1 MNVMTQP
8 IGELTDRMREIFGL
22 VVESYLERGLP
33 IGSKA
38 LAGSISLS
46 PASIRGVMQELEER
60 GLLTH
65 PHTSAGRIPTESGLR
80 LFVDGIMQA
89 AAPDPR
95 ERREIERQIARD
107 QPIED
112 ALAAASAALS
122 GLSHAAGIVLAP
134 KRELTLRQLNFVQL
148 SDTRAL
154 AVLVGVDGS
163 VENRVVSLDG
173 AITPAALTEVSNF
186 INARLV
192 GLTIAEAE
200 ARLRAEIRERKEAI
214 DAAAA
219 ELVASG
225 LAAWSQD
232 HARRPVLI
240 VRGQANLIDASAA
253 DDLDRVRRLLD
264 ELEEAQE
271 IAHVLEGARRALR
284 LVGDRRPLSR
294 EPRRGGRRCR
304 RDRPDAVELCPRG
317 AHGGFHSQSPN
328 EIDGMTEGK
337 LHDEAEEIRKETAE
351 AAPEVAEHDRVAE
364 LERQLEEAKSKALYA
379 AAETQ
384 NVRRR
389 LEAEKEQASSYA
401 AAGFA
406 RDMLAIKDHLDRALA
421 AVSDEL
427 RADKTAAQ
435 FLAGIEATSRELD
448 AVFQRNGVTRIKSV
462 GEALDPHRHQAM
474 VELPSAEAEPGTI
487 VEELQTGYMMKD
499 RLLRPALVGVAKKP
513 D

>member
-1 MNVMTQP
+1 MSSQP

-95 ERREIERQIARD
+95 ERREIERQIVRD

-122 GLSHAAGIVLAP
+122 GLSQAAGLVLAP
-134 KRELTLRQLNFVQL
+134 KRELVLKQLNFVPL
-148 SDTRAL
+148 NPDRAL
-154 AVLVGVDGS
+154 AVLVGADGS
-163 VENRVVSLDG
+163 VENRIVSLG
-173 AITPAALTEVSNF
+173 AGTTAAALTEVSNF
-186 INARLV
+186 INARLA
-192 GLTIAEAE
+192 GLTLAEAE
-200 ARLRAEIRERKEAI
+200 TRLRSEIRDRKEAI

-240 VRGQANLIDASAA
+240 VRGQANLIDEHAA
-253 DDLDRVRRLLD
+253 EDLDRVRKLLD

-271 IAHVLEGARRALR
+271 IVHLLESARDAPGCRIFIGSENRMFALSGSS
-284 LVGDRRPLSR
+284 V
-294 EPRRGGRRCR
+294 
-304 RDRPDAVELCPRG
+304 
-317 AHGGFHSQSPN
+317 
-328 EIDGMTEGK
+328 I
-337 LHDEAEEIRKETAE
+337 
-351 AAPEVAEHDRVAE
+351 AAPYRGSQGEVIGVVGVIGPTRLNYARVVPMVDFTA
-364 LERQLEEAKSKALYA
+364 KAL
-379 AAETQ
+379 T
-384 NVRRR
+384 R
-389 LEAEKEQASSYA
+389 LMA
-401 AAGFA
+401 
-406 RDMLAIKDHLDRALA
+406 
-421 AVSDEL
+421 
-427 RADKTAAQ
+427 
-435 FLAGIEATSRELD
+435 
-448 AVFQRNGVTRIKSV
+448 
-462 GEALDPHRHQAM
+462 
-474 VELPSAEAEPGTI
+474 
-487 VEELQTGYMMKD
+487 
-499 RLLRPALVGVAKKP
+499 
-513 D
+513 